1 MRHRRR
7 PAFRVP
13 RGWLRGAAGRA
24 SALLLVAA
32 LAGCGAGATPAPSL
46 PPALAAGTY
55 TSSAFQPA
63 VTYTVPDGWWNPS
76 DAAAFFSLQP
86 VTSDLV
92 GIHLFRDPLPA
103 SQDPTCPT
111 TAEPGVATTSLA
123 LAAWIRSLP
132 GLVVSNPRLVEVG
145 GLRGTEIDVAIRS
158 DWTQSCPFANGLPT
172 VPLFVGQD
180 GQLRW
185 VVAGSERLRLSLLD
199 VPGGGTV
206 VVDSD
211 AFDGSLWDQLIA
223 AATPIVQSFV
233 FNVP

>member
-1 MRHRRR
+1 M
-7 PAFRVP
+7 
-13 RGWLRGAAGRA
+13 
-24 SALLLVAA
+24 
-32 LAGCGAGATPAPSL
+32 
-46 PPALAAGTY
+46 
-55 TSSAFQPA
+55 
-63 VTYTVPDGWWNPS
+63 
-76 DAAAFFSLQP
+76 
-86 VTSDLV
+86 TSDLV

-111 TAEPGVATTSLA
+111 AAEPGVGTSSLA

-132 GLVVSNPRLVEVG
+132 GLIVSNPRLVEVG

-172 VPLFVGQD
+172 VPLFVGSD

-206 VVDSD
+206 VVDID
-211 AFDGSLWDQLIA
+211 AFDGSLWEDLLA
-223 AATPIVQSFV
+223 VATPIVQSFV
-233 FNVP
+233 FAAP